1 MGPTLEIMVQGD
13 GAVTSHTFR
22 EGDEVLVGRASS
34 NGLHLEHAAVSRKHA
49 RFLLSSEGWILEDLD
64 SSHGTWI
71 NGRRIT
77 GGEQTRI
84 GPGDVIQ
91 IRPWALIV
99 RKARTN
105 FDSSVEVE
113 PDGQLVRPVVE
124 PLVKRRLDAV
134 LEIVRELQ
142 SLEDEQAIADRIV
155 EGVLQ
160 AAEVDRAAIVRMDGE
175 EIDPVSVRLQDSLDS
190 AVRRS
195 PLSRTLVR
203 AALEGDLVRLDECP
217 EAQGAES
224 IVDAGL
230 SQALCVPID
239 LGNGPELVLYTDA
252 WRGGLEDGELVAWCD
267 ALAQLCAIAIGNHRQ
282 ELTERDRARMA
293 LEMSSARAAQEM
305 LLPVRS
311 GVHGPFTWSVCS
323 IPGLEVAGDL
333 VDITPLAEG
342 GLGLMVGDVSGK
354 GARAGIVMAS
364 IQAYAAAVLD
374 GGGSPSQI
382 IQNLDDWAERMVPD
396 DVFITL
402 WKARL
407 YPDGMMEWVDA
418 GHGWADLR
426 RADGTVEQLPGPH
439 RPPVG
444 IDRIEAHGD
453 RIQLQPG
460 DSVVLVSDG
469 VIEQPAPNGERF
481 GRDRLEEML
490 SRDVS
495 PAGIVSEIER
505 WAGTGSFEDD
515 LTIVSMAYRPSG
527 MA

>member
-22 EGDEVLVGRASS
+22 QGEDVMVGRASS

-49 RFLLSSEGWILEDLD
+49 RFHLAEDGWHLEDLD
-64 SSHGTWI
+64 SSHGTWL

-77 GGEQTRI
+77 GGERARV

-99 RKARTN
+99 RKARNN
-105 FDSSVEVE
+105 FDSSVDYE
-113 PDGQLVRPVVE
+113 PDGTLVRPAVE
-124 PLVKRRLDAV
+124 PMVKRRLDAV
-134 LEIVRELQ
+134 LEIVRQLRD
-142 SLEDEQAIADRIV
+142 LDDEQAIADRITQ
-155 EGVLQ
+155 GVLQ
-160 AAEVDRAAIVRMDGE
+160 AAEVDRAAIVRLDE
-175 EIDPVSVRLQDSLDS
+175 DEIDPISVRLQDSLDS

-203 AALEGDLVRLDECP
+203 AALEGEVVRLDECP
-217 EAQGAES
+217 EALGAES

-252 WRGGLEDGELVAWCD
+252 WRGGLEDAELVAWCD

-282 ELTERDRARMA
+282 ELAERDRARLA
-293 LEMSSARAAQEM
+293 LEMSSARTAQEM

-333 VDITPLAEG
+333 VDIAPQAGG

-364 IQAYAAAVLD
+364 IQAYASAILE
-374 GGGSPSQI
+374 GGSSPAEITAS
-382 IQNLDDWAERMVPD
+382 LDQWADRMVPD

-402 WKARL
+402 WIARL
-407 YPDGMMEWVDA
+407 YPDGSVDWVDA
-418 GHGWADLR
+418 GHGWAELR
-426 RADGTVEQLPGPH
+426 RADGTVERLAGPH
-439 RPPVG
+439 RPPIGVG
-444 IDRIEAHGD
+444 VTEAEGD

-460 DSVVLVSDG
+460 DTLLLVSDG
-469 VIEQPAPNGERF
+469 VIEQPAPSGDRF
-481 GRDRLEEML
+481 GRERLEEL
-490 SRDVS
+490 LVRDVS
-495 PAGIVSEIER
+495 PGGIVSEVER

-515 LTIVSMAYRPSG
+515 LTIVSLAYRPHSAG
-527 MA
+527 